1 MKIEYDILFEV
12 ELVHEYRDGGGGDF
26 LPEPTPS
33 CRRALDDYGLVFRR
47 NGGGFS
53 VWYEYY
59 TDATGKHPVR
69 PMEDGAVFSFAV
81 MPSSPY
87 LLNYSELP
95 LTGKGIYQMDNLNAN
110 LRDGK
115 LLLTSDTASS
125 LITGK
130 DRIELKPRFF
140 DYTFETPKRSAEIS
154 VSDSLGKEVLRK
166 RVIVNQGVFSCPVDL
181 RRCPPGRFVLKIDGA
196 DPLEFYGDDWLAGK
210 GAFAVIDIFKSPN
223 VDALC
228 RFTDGNGDA
237 AKKRYTMKAG
247 ARKAFW
253 RYYVVFKN
261 RQSIDPAELTI
272 EHPGGV
278 TFSNEPEKTL
288 SGGSVALPLVSG
300 AAIPFKMKTVKG
312 IKLKKTGAGQ
322 FDVENLPNPAPS
334 TLVPDSSGKIYSEVF
349 IYI

>member
-26 LPEPTPS
+26 LAEPTPL

-69 PMEDGAVFSFAV
+69 PIEDGAVFSFAV

-115 LLLTSDTASS
+115 LHLTSDTASS

-130 DRIELKPRFF
+130 DKIEMKQRFF
-140 DYTFETPKRSAEIS
+140 DYTFKTDKRSAEIT
-154 VSDSLGKEVLRK
+154 VTDRLKKEVFRK
-166 RVIVNQGVFSCPVDL
+166 RVLVNEGVFSCPVDL
-181 RRCPPGRFVLKIDGA
+181 RRCTPGRFILKIDGA
-196 DPLEFYGDDWLAGK
+196 DKLEFYGDDWLSGK

-223 VDALC
+223 VDALY
-228 RFTDGNGDA
+228 RFTGGNGDA
-237 AKKRYTMKAG
+237 VKKRYTMKAG

-261 RQSIDPAELTI
+261 RKRIDPAELTI
-272 EHPGGV
+272 KHPDGV
-278 TFSNEPEKTL
+278 SFKSEPEKTL
-288 SGGSVALPLVSG
+288 SGGSVALPLVSD
-300 AAIPFKMKTVKG
+300 AAIPFKMKTVEG
-312 IKLKKTGAGQ
+312 IKLKKTGTAP
-322 FDVENLPNPAPS
+322 FEVENLPNPSPS
-334 TLVPDSSGKIYSEVF
+334 ALVPDLSGNTYSEVF